1 MSHWRVF
8 PGTSQRAGWV
18 GDDWRSVSTP
28 KRGRSEP
35 LPIDDTLKRLLDRL
49 GVVEAT
55 VWNRIRDEWVELS
68 GSPWAT
74 QTTPVGMHGNKLVLE
89 ASSPQAVAMLRYGTT
104 GLAHRLNAQ
113 LGEDVVAEVVV
124 KPPSRQ
130 GA

>member
-1 MSHWRVF
+1 MSRWRAF
-8 PGTSQRAGWV
+8 PGASQTAGSLD
-18 GDDWRSVSTP
+18 DDWWSVSTP

-49 GVVEAT
+49 GVVEAS
-55 VWNRIRDEWVELS
+55 VWNRIRDDWDELS

-113 LGEDVVAEVVV
+113 LGADVVAEVVV

>member
-1 MSHWRVF
+1 MSHWRVS
-8 PGTSQRAGWV
+8 PGTSLKAGWL
-18 GDDWRSVSTP
+18 DDDGCSVSTP

-49 GVVEAT
+49 GVVEAS
-55 VWNRIRDEWVELS
+55 VWNRIRDDWVELS

-74 QTTPVGMHGNKLVLE
+74 QTKPVGMHGNKLVLE